1 MIAALWAASARRGRI
16 ARTLLIRH
24 QDQRWQAAGRIEG
37 ERRPCLVSR
46 APPPTA
52 SCDLRTATISANP
65 AENLKAVLD
74 RIEAARKAAIAPA
87 GETRLIAVTKG
98 MGPSASSPFS
108 KRASRVLAKTAC
120 RKPNEMAGFARALSP
135 N

>member
-1 MIAALWAASARRGRI
+1 L
-16 ARTLLIRH
+16 
-24 QDQRWQAAGRIEG
+24 
-37 ERRPCLVSR
+37 LVSR

-98 MGPSASSPFS
+98 HGPERILAVLE
-108 KRASRVLAKTAC
+108 AGQSRFGETAC
-120 RKPNEMAGFARALSP
+120 RKPK
-135 N
+135 